1 MKLDYTKYL
10 SYRLCY
16 ISEQDELLSYK
27 LYFTDNFDTQWGD
40 DWNDRPANCNAESP
54 YEDETHRIYSLYL
67 EAPSYNSYIFGG
79 KNYSVED
86 MNKGKATWLLPYKE
100 NIPEIY
106 GGMTIQELLMRISK
120 YNKGVEEYKKIKIYI
135 EYDLKEFE
143 V

>member
-67 EAPSYNSYIFGG
+67 EAPSYGSYIF
-79 KNYSVED
+79 
-86 MNKGKATWLLPYKE
+86 WW
-100 NIPEIY
+100 
-106 GGMTIQELLMRISK
+106 
-120 YNKGVEEYKKIKIYI
+120 
-135 EYDLKEFE
+135 
-143 V
+143 